1 MKAIQLFIS
10 FIFFSVYLFGQKPTV
25 KDSVGQFSKQGIVV
39 LNTSKISTENSL
51 LDSITMV
58 KTGLHYSFFYNNR
71 KLRYPDVKKILITN
85 EEARKYVGFANTN
98 RITSN
103 IFFGSGVIAICFTA
117 IISIDRKDPSYFY
130 RGAIMGGA
138 FIIISIPL
146 QIGFTKNMRKATD
159 IYNSGLNLAYNHN
172 DFNLQITSNGFGLVF
187 RL

>member
-1 MKAIQLFIS
+1 MKAFQLFIS

-25 KDSVGQFSKQGIVV
+25 
-39 LNTSKISTENSL
+39 
-51 LDSITMV
+51 
-58 KTGLHYSFFYNNR
+58 
-71 KLRYPDVKKILITN
+71 
-85 EEARKYVGFANTN
+85 
-98 RITSN
+98 
-103 IFFGSGVIAICFTA
+103 
-117 IISIDRKDPSYFY
+117 KDPSYFY